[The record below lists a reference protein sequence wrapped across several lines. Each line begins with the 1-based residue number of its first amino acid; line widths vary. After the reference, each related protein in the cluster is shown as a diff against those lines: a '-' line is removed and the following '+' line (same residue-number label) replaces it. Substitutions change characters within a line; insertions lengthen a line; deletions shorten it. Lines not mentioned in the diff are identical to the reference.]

1 MCELFAMSSENPAKL
16 RYELA
21 DFATHGG
28 QRYCNRDGWGIVF
41 AQARDAYLFKEPGAG
56 STSALQHMVATDP
69 PLSKMVLAHVRRATS
84 GNAALWNTHPFR
96 RTILGQAR
104 NFAHN
109 GDLPE
114 LKEQYA
120 GSAQIREC
128 IGDTDSELAFMVL
141 QSRLAGLNDT
151 ATLADRFDVF
161 AGFAH
166 DMRQLG
172 DSNFLY
178 SEGEALF
185 VHADQRQYEDGYGQL
200 SEPRTPGLHICEI
213 PRDQRS
219 WQVKGASFETEDAGS
234 QLLIASVPLEAG
246 QWTGLPR
253 GTALLLQHGSEIMRE
268 AC

>member
-41 AQARDAYLFKEPGAG
+41 AQPRDAYLFKEPDAG
-56 STSALQHMVATDP
+56 STSPLQQMVATDP

-84 GNAALWNTHPFR
+84 GHPALWNTHPFQ
-96 RTILGQAR
+96 RTAGGQTHS
-104 NFAHN
+104 FAHN

-114 LKEQYA
+114 LKVQYA

-128 IGDTDSELAFMVL
+128 IGETDSELAFMVL
-141 QSRLAGLNDT
+141 RGRLAQLGDT

-161 AGFAH
+161 AGFCRE
-166 DMRQLG
+166 MRQLG

-185 VHADQRQYEDGYGQL
+185 VHSDQRQYEDGYGHL
-200 SEPRTPGLHICEI
+200 SASRTPGLHICKI

-219 WQVKGASFETEDAGS
+219 WQVKGASFETDDAGS

-253 GTALLLQHGSEIMRE
+253 GTALLLQHGSEIIRT
-268 AC
+268 AS